1 VHCVLKLERPRGHR
15 KSGFGW
21 GQSAFPQASALVI
34 VLILATPSFLFSR
47 GGASQA
53 EILDRIL
60 VSFENTALTQSDVEQ
75 EYGFELFQDGKL
87 PAEAPDSRTLQQTC
101 ERLVSQ
107 RLLALE
113 VEGGAAVPEG
123 LQAAAGQDLDD
134 IHKRF
139 ADQGAYQS
147 ALASLGLSEEQVL
160 ARLIEHRQILQAID
174 QRLRPAAAPE
184 ATEVEGYYRET
195 FAPEYTSRQGALAPP
210 LTEVESQVR
219 ELVTEK
225 KIDGLLAQW
234 LEELKTSRQV
244 RWHSF

>member
-1 VHCVLKLERPRGHR
+1 MLERPGGHR

-21 GQSAFPQASALVI
+21 GRSAFLLALALVI
-34 VLILATPSFLFSR
+34 VLILATPRILFSR
-47 GGASQA
+47 GGAGQA
-53 EILDRIL
+53 EILDSVV
-60 VSFENTALTQSDVEQ
+60 VSIGNTGLTHSDVER
-75 EYGFELFQDGKL
+75 EYRFELFQDGKM
-87 PAEAPDSRTLQQTC
+87 PAEIPDSRTLQQTC

-113 VEGGAAVPEG
+113 VETGAGVPEA
-123 LQAAAGQDLDD
+123 LQAAARQDLDD
-134 IHKRF
+134 LRKRF
-139 ADQGAYQS
+139 PDQSAYQS
-147 ALASLGLSEEQVL
+147 ALSKLGMTDEQVL

-184 ATEVEGYYRET
+184 AAEVEAYYRET
-195 FAPEYTSRQGALAPP
+195 FAPEYTHRQGAPAPP
-210 LTEVESQVR
+210 LAEVESQVR
-219 ELVTEK
+219 EFVTEK